1 MPLTLLR
8 LKPEHEL
15 AVVEMGASH
24 PGDIHEL
31 VEIAEPDMGLIT
43 NVGKA
48 HLEGFGSFEGVMR
61 TKGELYD
68 WLRKLPAPVIFLHAD
83 NPYLTKMAAG
93 LPHVTYGEEAT
104 NYICGQLTN
113 CSPFLAFAWK
123 KQGETET
130 HQVQTQLIGSYNLPN
145 ALAAVTIG
153 TYFDV
158 DAALI
163 DLALTEYAPQNN
175 RSQLKQTAD
184 NTLIIDAYN
193 ANPTSMM
200 ASLTNFRQMEVVHK
214 VAILGDMRELGQDS
228 AEEHQK
234 IVDYLEECDFE
245 RIILVGSQFA
255 ATRHSYETY
264 ADAPALIEALKQEK
278 PTGKTILIKGSNG
291 IRLSTVV
298 DYL

>member
-1 MPLTLLR
+1 MY
-8 LKPEHEL
+8 
-15 AVVEMGASH
+15 
-24 PGDIHEL
+24 
-31 VEIAEPDMGLIT
+31 
-43 NVGKA
+43 
-48 HLEGFGSFEGVMR
+48 R
-61 TKGELYD
+61 TKC
-68 WLRKLPAPVIFLHAD
+68 KLIFFDVPINSIPSNIARRSYMCPAGF
-83 NPYLTKMAAG
+83 T
-93 LPHVTYGEEAT
+93 
-104 NYICGQLTN
+104 
-113 CSPFLAFAWK
+113 
-123 KQGETET
+123 
-130 HQVQTQLIGSYNLPN
+130 IGS
-145 ALAAVTIG
+145 
-153 TYFDV
+153 YFDV
-158 DAALI
+158 DAALT
-163 DLALTEYAPQNN
+163 DQALTEYAPQNN

-200 ASLTNFRQMEVVHK
+200 ASLTNFRQMEAAHK
-214 VAILGDMRELGQDS
+214 TAILGDMRELGQDS

-245 RIILVGSQFA
+245 RVILVGSQFA